1 MKGVFKMH
9 QPYFVSCTRSSQAA
23 AAPVTRSRVRVS
35 HAARGRIRGAQSGR
49 CRQRHPSI
57 MECQRHAFDFPQAT
71 DSNLCY
77 LNSSY
82 LGPYVATPATPAII
96 AAPEHLSD

>member
-1 MKGVFKMH
+1 
-9 QPYFVSCTRSSQAA
+9 
-23 AAPVTRSRVRVS
+23 
-35 HAARGRIRGAQSGR
+35 
-49 CRQRHPSI
+49 

>member
-1 MKGVFKMH
+1 MGMMRTEAASHMH
-9 QPYFVSCTRSSQAA
+9 AA
-23 AAPVTRSRVRVS
+23 AQCHPARS
-35 HAARGRIRGAQSGR
+35 AERGRY
-49 CRQRHPSI
+49 RQCHPSI

-96 AAPEHLSD
+96 AAVHLSD

>member
-1 MKGVFKMH
+1 LPTTVDL
-9 QPYFVSCTRSSQAA
+9 P
-23 AAPVTRSRVRVS
+23 PVTRDARCVS
-35 HAARGRIRGAQSGR
+35 HAA
-49 CRQRHPSI
+49 RQRHPSI

>member
-1 MKGVFKMH
+1 MH
-9 QPYFVSCTRSSQAA
+9 QPYFVSCTSQAA
-23 AAPVTRSRVRVS
+23 AARPVTRDRACASATLLEAGS
-35 HAARGRIRGAQSGR
+35 APQSGR